1 MCSHSPKAAYLSVSV
16 HKPGDSL
23 MHRLSLPVSASVI
36 ALAAALLPLPA
47 SAQQSQIDLHGSMAV
62 GTSSHNKSRG
72 GGAGA
77 QFTVDDKPVKVSLS
91 PGIDYLKQENSGP
104 SQTSLS
110 LDMNVQPGGNSPVTP
125 YVGASAS
132 ANWSGGDNK
141 QWEGSRL
148 GLEAMAGAQFKLG
161 SSSLSAK
168 AEERFGY
175 VKGQEHTL
183 TTRLGVLISL

>member
-1 MCSHSPKAAYLSVSV
+1 MSDSVLSTDHAYGSRTGWALVYV
-16 HKPGDSL
+16 
-23 MHRLSLPVSASVI
+23 
-36 ALAAALLPLPA
+36 LAAAVALHPVEA
-47 SAQQSQIDLHGSMAV
+47 RAQQPQLDLHGSMAV
-62 GTSSHNKSRG
+62 GTSSHNKSWG

-77 QFTVDDKPVKVSLS
+77 QFTVGDKPVKVSLS

-110 LDMNVQPGGNSPVTP
+110 LDLNLQPGRNSPVTP

-132 ANWSGGDNK
+132 ANWSGGDAK

-148 GLEAMAGAQFKLG
+148 GLETMAGAQVKFG
-161 SSSLSAK
+161 SSSVSAK

-183 TTRLGVLISL
+183 TTRLGVLISI